1 MQIRIPFDYPG
12 KTPGANT
19 NETLLFST
27 VAAGIPRGAL
37 VDAGMKRYGLVVDN
51 PAAGSVYVYGSNDR
65 GATWV
70 QVATIVVPAPLA
82 GDCAVVD
89 AWLPQWGDVKV
100 TWKNGGFAQSGWTL
114 TQWLSDSNEAVNR
127 YWLDELRA
135 YYAPIFVG
143 HGKNGLV
150 DAANGEAGV
159 QLSQWSDL
167 SGFGYNATQA
177 TPDDQPTLG
186 VTADGDYY
194 LDLDNDDG
202 SNGDGMA
209 ANAAALALANKTAC
223 TVAVALRRLELA
235 PQRIIH
241 CGLGIM
247 LQSNAGNMIFHARTD
262 VGWVQG
268 TAPAVNTDALIVGWF
283 DGSQAQAADRAKIYR
298 NGVDATT
305 GGNGSVATS
314 LGATTTMQIGRHGNA
329 VNEPFD
335 GRLYSVTIVPSLV
348 PAADILKGGRFDSI
362 LRRAH
367 RWYGAMP

>member
-194 LDLDNDDG
+194 LTTNAADG
-202 SNGDGMA
+202 TNGDGLRADAVGAALSGLSAYTIIMA
-209 ANAAALALANKTAC
+209 HRSLSNTFGTEIGVTTGPLVACANAAKTIFYASGTPANYVQTTAAWGVD
-223 TVAVALRRLELA
+223 TDIL
-235 PQRIIH
+235 
-241 CGLGIM
+241 
-247 LQSNAGNMIFHARTD
+247 HAF
-262 VGWVQG
+262 V
-268 TAPAVNTDALIVGWF
+268 F
-283 DGSQAQAADRAKIYR
+283 DGSLVGNTNRAKIYR
-298 NGVDATT
+298 NGADVTEN
-305 GGNGSVATS
+305 GGGAIGAS
-314 LGATTTMQIGRHGNA
+314 LGVITGLSIGRNINA
-329 VNEPFD
+329 AFPVD
-335 GRLYSVTIVPSLV
+335 VRLYSTSIIPRAV
-348 PAADILKGGRFDSI
+348 PASDLVTGGRLNNAFRQA
-362 LRRAH
+362 LGWH
-367 RWYGAMP
+367 